1 MLKHTQTIRR
11 QKPTNCLS
19 SFDRLSVK
27 LKGLIE
33 WKLIDFAV
41 TKRLLHIYCYLIA
54 TTCREIY
61 ERAILNR
68 KNFERNVKYI
78 DILKLL
84 SVYKIDCKNIIFR
97 RWEGDKQM
105 IYFWRRPFSK
115 RSNWQ
120 NCSSIS
126 VCTAGQYEGYDI

>member
-33 WKLIDFAV
+33 WKLIDFAM
-41 TKRLLHIYCYLIA
+41 TKKKFHIYCYLIA
-54 TTCREIY
+54 TTYREIY

-68 KNFERNVKYI
+68 ENFERNAKYI
-78 DILKLL
+78 D
-84 SVYKIDCKNIIFR
+84 N
-97 RWEGDKQM
+97 
-105 IYFWRRPFSK
+105 
-115 RSNWQ
+115 
-120 NCSSIS
+120 
-126 VCTAGQYEGYDI
+126 T